1 MDLIQEL
8 DIKPQSSSIV
18 LSSSNDQDS
27 NGDTFQKN
35 NKKLISYFT
44 KTIEDDKNNIKTVI
58 ENALEEDKA
67 NIK

>member
-27 NGDTFQKN
+27 YGDTFQKN

-58 ENALEEDKA
+58 
-67 NIK
+67 